1 MAIDDIF
8 EFKIK
13 GVASGQPV
21 QQVFHYL
28 LFSATSG
35 QLDMSGAIDAL
46 ATKWVAPLRA
56 LLSVE
61 YTLSSL
67 TLQLVA
73 KHNAPLVKA
82 RSLLQEKFIELD
94 GQVAGDSLPPQCCVY
109 TKLYGVSSNDLYLR
123 GAKYWGGIPEAHQ
136 AGGLMGNV
144 PLNSWMTFLTTCIT
158 DVSVP
163 GGDGGTLRPVV
174 WSRKRYKLNQIPY
187 LCVINNFTPEASVK
201 TQRRRTLATPTG
213 AI

>member
-1 MAIDDIF
+1 
-8 EFKIK
+8 
-13 GVASGQPV
+13 
-21 QQVFHYL
+21 
-28 LFSATSG
+28 
-35 QLDMSGAIDAL
+35 
-46 ATKWVAPLRA
+46 
-56 LLSVE
+56 
-61 YTLSSL
+61 
-67 TLQLVA
+67 
-73 KHNAPLVKA
+73 
-82 RSLLQEKFIELD
+82 
-94 GQVAGDSLPPQCCVY
+94 
-109 TKLYGVSSNDLYLR
+109 
-123 GAKYWGGIPEAHQ
+123 
-136 AGGLMGNV
+136 MGNV